1 MVCFHGIG
9 NEENYQDS
17 LANAAKHCK
26 QESEMT
32 CSAART
38 QESGLNEVEVPI
50 HPRQRRPGSMGVSS
64 EEIRPEAM
72 HERV

>member
-1 MVCFHGIG
+1 MVCFRGIG
-9 NEENYQDS
+9 NEEIYQNL
-17 LANAAKHCK
+17 LANAAKRCK
-26 QESEMT
+26 RDNETT

-38 QESGLNEVEVPI
+38 TRVRFEQSGGI